1 MSALPEIAQA
11 MLKPE
16 TYPEPPQKIELMQ
29 TQMSFVF
36 LAGDYVYKIKKPVDL
51 GYLDYTTLGKRKF
64 FCQKEVELNRRLCPE
79 TYLGVLP
86 ITKTGGQISLGGKGK
101 VIEYAVKMRYLP
113 QQKMMNV
120 LLEKE
125 QVTTEM
131 VENVAQKLADFHR
144 LAETNAEI
152 GTYGSLKQ

>member
-29 TQMSFVF
+29 TQMSFIF
-36 LAGDYVYKIKKPVDL
+36 LAGDYVYKVKKPVNL
-51 GYLDYTTLGKRKF
+51 GYLDYTTLEKRKF

-86 ITKTGGQISLGGKGK
+86 ITKTRRTNFAGRKGQHYRIRRENALSTTAKNDECVAGKRTGYRPK
-101 VIEYAVKMRYLP
+101 WWK
-113 QQKMMNV
+113 K
-120 LLEKE
+120 
-125 QVTTEM
+125 
-131 VENVAQKLADFHR
+131 
-144 LAETNAEI
+144 
-152 GTYGSLKQ
+152 